1 MLPATLARGRA
12 VARGY
17 GELVMLNPGVP
28 ALTAYRYSPYTVP
41 SSAAAALAAVAASPA
56 TSATA
61 RAPPAL
67 PLTCLSLPTSTKV
80 SIASANPLSKIIA
93 QSPGSATAQLQQLQ
107 SQQQQ
112 LLAAAG
118 LGSNTPTILNCV
130 NNLTQSSQQPTQ
142 QQTPQTPQPQAQTQV
157 ASQMQQVQ
165 AAFQQQTQQMQQI
178 QQLQIMGVDPN
189 TRFIQAA
196 QGSVPNLAAQYAT
209 TLTNANG
216 QSNAAAAASA
226 VQQAQAAF
234 AVAASVA
241 SCKQRA
247 LTPAGAVASLGTA
260 GGSNIDAAQAAGL
273 SYSVNDLVNF
283 QPLQPIEATTNYQVP
298 VGL

>member
-1 MLPATLARGRA
+1 MLPATIARGRA

-17 GELVMLNPGVP
+17 GELLMLNPGVP

-56 TSATA
+56 TSASA

-67 PLTCLSLPTSTKV
+67 PLTCLSLPTNTKV
-80 SIASANPLSKIIA
+80 SITSATPLSKIIA
-93 QSPGSATAQLQQLQ
+93 QSPGSATAQLHQLQ
-107 SQQQQ
+107 QQQQQ
-112 LLAAAG
+112 LLAAAT
-118 LGSNTPTILNCV
+118 LGSSTPTILNCV
-130 NNLTQSSQQPTQ
+130 ANNLTQQSAQQPQ
-142 QQTPQTPQPQAQTQV
+142 QQPQQPQVAA

-165 AAFQQQTQQMQQI
+165 AALQQQSQQMQQLH
-178 QQLQIMGVDPN
+178 QLQIMSVDPSG
-189 TRFIQAA
+189 RFIQATA
-196 QGSVPNLAAQYAT
+196 PVSTPNLAHYAT

-216 QSNAAAAASA
+216 PTSAATA

-234 AVAASVA
+234 AAAAATAA

-247 LTPAGAVASLGTA
+247 LTPAATVASLGTA
-260 GGSNIDAAQAAGL
+260 GGSTADAAQAAGL

-283 QPLQPIEATTNYQVP
+283 QTLQPLEAAANYQVP

>member
-1 MLPATLARGRA
+1 MLPATIARGRA

-17 GELVMLNPGVP
+17 GELLMLNPGVP

-56 TSATA
+56 TSASA
-61 RAPPAL
+61 RGPPAL
-67 PLTCLSLPTSTKV
+67 PLTTLSLPTSTKISV
-80 SIASANPLSKIIA
+80 ANAANPLSKIIA

-107 SQQQQ
+107 QQQQQ
-112 LLAAAG
+112 LLAAAT
-118 LGSNTPTILNCV
+118 LGSSTPTILNCV
-130 NNLTQSSQQPTQ
+130 ANNLTQQSAQQPQ
-142 QQTPQTPQPQAQTQV
+142 QQPQQPQVAA

-165 AAFQQQTQQMQQI
+165 AALQQQSQQMQQLH
-178 QQLQIMGVDPN
+178 QLQIMGVDPSG
-189 TRFIQAA
+189 RFIQATA
-196 QGSVPNLAAQYAT
+196 PVSTPNLAHYAT

-216 QSNAAAAASA
+216 PTSAATA

-234 AVAASVA
+234 AAAATAA

-247 LTPAGAVASLGTA
+247 LTPAATVASLGTA
-260 GGSNIDAAQAAGL
+260 GGSTADAAQAAGL

-283 QPLQPIEATTNYQVP
+283 QTLQPIEAAANYQVP

>member
-107 SQQQQ
+107 TQQQ
-112 LLAAAG
+112 LLAAAT
-118 LGSNTPTILNCV
+118 LGSTAPTILNCV
-130 NNLTQSSQQPTQ
+130 NNLTQSSQQPVQ
-142 QQTPQTPQPQAQTQV
+142 QQTPQSQQPQSQTQV

-189 TRFIQAA
+189 ARFIQAA
-196 QGSVPNLAAQYAT
+196 QGSVTNLAAQYAT

-216 QSNAAAAASA
+216 QSNAAAAVSA

-234 AVAASVA
+234 AASVA

-247 LTPAGAVASLGTA
+247 LTPAAAVASLGSA
-260 GGSNIDAAQAAGL
+260 GGSNVDAAQAAGL

-283 QPLQPIEATTNYQVP
+283 QPLQPIEASTNYQVP

>member
-17 GELVMLNPGVP
+17 GELLMLNPGVP

-80 SIASANPLSKIIA
+80 SLTSANPLSKIIA

-107 SQQQQ
+107 TQQQ
-112 LLAAAG
+112 LLAAAT
-118 LGSNTPTILNCV
+118 LGSTAPTILNCV
-130 NNLTQSSQQPTQ
+130 NNLTQSSQQPVQ
-142 QQTPQTPQPQAQTQV
+142 QQTPQSQQPQSQTQV

-189 TRFIQAA
+189 ARFIQAA
-196 QGSVPNLAAQYAT
+196 QGSATNLAAQYAT

-216 QSNAAAAASA
+216 QSNAAAAVSA

-234 AVAASVA
+234 AASVA

-247 LTPAGAVASLGTA
+247 LTPAAAVASLGSA
-260 GGSNIDAAQAAGL
+260 GGSNVDAAQAAGL

-283 QPLQPIEATTNYQVP
+283 QPLQPIEASTNYQVP

>member
-17 GELVMLNPGVP
+17 GELLMLNPGVP

-80 SIASANPLSKIIA
+80 SLTSANPLSKIIA

-107 SQQQQ
+107 TQQQ
-112 LLAAAG
+112 LLAAAT
-118 LGSNTPTILNCV
+118 LGSTAPTILNCV
-130 NNLTQSSQQPTQ
+130 NNLTQSSQQPVQ
-142 QQTPQTPQPQAQTQV
+142 QQTPQSQQPQSQTQV

-189 TRFIQAA
+189 ARFIQAA
-196 QGSVPNLAAQYAT
+196 QGSVTNLAAQYAT

-216 QSNAAAAASA
+216 QSNAAAAVSA

-234 AVAASVA
+234 AASVA

-247 LTPAGAVASLGTA
+247 LTPAAAVASLGSA
-260 GGSNIDAAQAAGL
+260 GGSNVDAAQAAGL

-283 QPLQPIEATTNYQVP
+283 QPLQPIEASTNYQVP

>member
-17 GELVMLNPGVP
+17 GELLMLNPGVP

-56 TSATA
+56 TSATSA
-61 RAPPAL
+61 RAAPPAL
-67 PLTCLSLPTSTKV
+67 PLTCLSLPTTSTKV
-80 SIASANPLSKIIA
+80 SLASANPLSKIIA
-93 QSPGSATAQLQQLQ
+93 QTPGSATAQLQQLQ
-107 SQQQQ
+107 QQQQ
-112 LLAAAG
+112 LLAAATLG
-118 LGSNTPTILNCV
+118 GSNPTILN
-130 NNLTQSSQQPTQ
+130 LTQPSQPVAQ
-142 QQTPQTPQPQAQTQV
+142 QQTSQAQQQQSQV
-157 ASQMQQVQ
+157 ASQMQQHVQ
-165 AAFQQQTQQMQQI
+165 AALQQQTQQMQQL

-189 TRFIQAA
+189 ARFIQAS

-234 AVAASVA
+234 AAAASVA

-247 LTPAGAVASLGTA
+247 LTPAAAVASLGSA
-260 GGSNIDAAQAAGL
+260 GGSNVDAAQAAGL

-283 QPLQPIEATTNYQVP
+283 QPLQPIEAAANYQVP

>member
-17 GELVMLNPGVP
+17 GELLMLNPGVP

-80 SIASANPLSKIIA
+80 SITSANPLSKIIA

-107 SQQQQ
+107 TQQQ
-112 LLAAAG
+112 LLAAAT
-118 LGSNTPTILNCV
+118 LGSTTPTILNCV
-130 NNLTQSSQQPTQ
+130 NNLTQSSQQPVQ
-142 QQTPQTPQPQAQTQV
+142 QQTPQSQQPQSQTQV

-189 TRFIQAA
+189 ARFIQAA
-196 QGSVPNLAAQYAT
+196 QGSVTNLAAQYAT

-216 QSNAAAAASA
+216 QSNAAAAVSA

-234 AVAASVA
+234 AASVA

-247 LTPAGAVASLGTA
+247 LTPAAAVASLGSA
-260 GGSNIDAAQAAGL
+260 GGSNVDAAQAAGL

-283 QPLQPIEATTNYQVP
+283 QPLQPIEASTNYQVP

>member
-107 SQQQQ
+107 TQQQ
-112 LLAAAG
+112 LLAAAT
-118 LGSNTPTILNCV
+118 LGSSTPTLLNCV
-130 NNLTQSSQQPTQ
+130 NNLTQSSQQPVQ
-142 QQTPQTPQPQAQTQV
+142 QQTPQSQQPQSQTQV

-189 TRFIQAA
+189 ARFIQAA
-196 QGSVPNLAAQYAT
+196 QGSVTNLAAQYAT

-234 AVAASVA
+234 AASVA

-247 LTPAGAVASLGTA
+247 LTPAAAVASLGSA
-260 GGSNIDAAQAAGL
+260 GGSNVDAAQAAGL

-283 QPLQPIEATTNYQVP
+283 QPLQPIEASTNYQVP

>member
-17 GELVMLNPGVP
+17 GELLMLNPGVP

-80 SIASANPLSKIIA
+80 SITSANPLSKIIA

-107 SQQQQ
+107 TQQQ
-112 LLAAAG
+112 LLAAAT
-118 LGSNTPTILNCV
+118 LGSTAPTILNCV
-130 NNLTQSSQQPTQ
+130 NNLTQSSQQPVQ
-142 QQTPQTPQPQAQTQV
+142 QQTPQSQQPQSQTQV

-189 TRFIQAA
+189 ARFIQAA
-196 QGSVPNLAAQYAT
+196 QGSVTNLAAQYAT

-216 QSNAAAAASA
+216 QSNAAAAVSA

-234 AVAASVA
+234 AASVA

-247 LTPAGAVASLGTA
+247 LTPAAAVASLGSA
-260 GGSNIDAAQAAGL
+260 GGSNVDAAQAAGL

-283 QPLQPIEATTNYQVP
+283 QPLQPIEASTNYQVP

>member
-1 MLPATLARGRA
+1 
-12 VARGY
+12 
-17 GELVMLNPGVP
+17 MLNPGVP

-80 SIASANPLSKIIA
+80 SITSANPLSKIIA

-107 SQQQQ
+107 TQQQ
-112 LLAAAG
+112 LLAAAA
-118 LGSNTPTILNCV
+118 LSSNTPTILNCV
-130 NNLTQSSQQPTQ
+130 NNLTQSSQPVQ
-142 QQTPQTPQPQAQTQV
+142 QQTPQAQQPQTQTQV

-189 TRFIQAA
+189 ARFIQAS

-234 AVAASVA
+234 AAAASVA

-247 LTPAGAVASLGTA
+247 LTPAAAVASLGTA
-260 GGSNIDAAQAAGL
+260 GGSNVDAAQAAGL

-283 QPLQPIEATTNYQVP
+283 QPLQPIEASTNYQVP

>member
-80 SIASANPLSKIIA
+80 SITSANPLSKIIA

-107 SQQQQ
+107 TQQQ
-112 LLAAAG
+112 LLAAAT
-118 LGSNTPTILNCV
+118 LGSTAPTILNCV
-130 NNLTQSSQQPTQ
+130 NNLTQSSQQPVQ
-142 QQTPQTPQPQAQTQV
+142 QQTPQSQQPQSQTQV

-189 TRFIQAA
+189 ARFIQAA
-196 QGSVPNLAAQYAT
+196 QGSVTNLAAQYAT

-216 QSNAAAAASA
+216 QSNAAAAVSA

-234 AVAASVA
+234 AASVA

-247 LTPAGAVASLGTA
+247 LTPAAAVASLGA
-260 GGSNIDAAQAAGL
+260 VGGSNADAAQAAGL

-283 QPLQPIEATTNYQVP
+283 QPLQPIEASTNYQVP

>member
-17 GELVMLNPGVP
+17 GELLMLNPGVP

-80 SIASANPLSKIIA
+80 SITSANPLSKIIA

-107 SQQQQ
+107 TQQQ
-112 LLAAAG
+112 LLAAAT
-118 LGSNTPTILNCV
+118 LGSTAPTILNCV
-130 NNLTQSSQQPTQ
+130 NNLTQSSQQPVQ
-142 QQTPQTPQPQAQTQV
+142 QQTPQSQQPQSQTQV

-189 TRFIQAA
+189 ARFIQAA
-196 QGSVPNLAAQYAT
+196 QGSATNLAAQYAT

-216 QSNAAAAASA
+216 QSNAAAAVSA

-234 AVAASVA
+234 AASVA

-247 LTPAGAVASLGTA
+247 LTPAAAVASLGSA
-260 GGSNIDAAQAAGL
+260 GGSNVDAAQAAGL

-283 QPLQPIEATTNYQVP
+283 QPLQPIEASTNYQVP